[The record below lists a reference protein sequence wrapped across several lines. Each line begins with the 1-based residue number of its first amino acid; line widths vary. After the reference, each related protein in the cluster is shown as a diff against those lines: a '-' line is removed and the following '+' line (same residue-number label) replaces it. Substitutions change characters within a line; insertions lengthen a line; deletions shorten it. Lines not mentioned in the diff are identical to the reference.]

1 MIDYFEV
8 VKEIARAHQSTLENY
23 PPLNPEEHRWIE
35 EKLGRKLTNA
45 QAQEALRDATLLAA
59 FGMWSAGKRQ
69 MEP

>member
-1 MIDYFEV
+1 MTDWFEV
-8 VKEIARAHQSTLENY
+8 MKGITRAHQSTLENY
-23 PPLNPEEHRWIE
+23 PPLHADEHRWIE

-69 MEP
+69 ME